1 MNEVVKFLIN
11 TPVEVTL
18 QDETG
23 KRVEGRYG
31 EQVMYSLLDNR
42 VMYVPPY
49 VEQRFRELA
58 IGAGEPL
65 LLCKVKD
72 SNRNRT
78 EWSVKRAPQQL
89 SMSANGTAATD
100 SVVPLSP
107 SVYSPSGAIG
117 RRKWKRRTGKQH

>member
-1 MNEVVKFLIN
+1 MREVVKFLIN

-49 VEQRFRELA
+49 VEQRLQELA
-58 IGAGEPL
+58 IGAGESL
-65 LLCKVKD
+65 LLCRQQVKD
-72 SNRNRT
+72 GNRNRT
-78 EWSVKRAPQQL
+78 EWSVKRSSQKPLA
-89 SMSANGTAATD
+89 SANGTYAAD
-100 SVVPLSP
+100 SAVP
-107 SVYSPSGAIG
+107 A
-117 RRKWKRRTGKQH
+117 TTF